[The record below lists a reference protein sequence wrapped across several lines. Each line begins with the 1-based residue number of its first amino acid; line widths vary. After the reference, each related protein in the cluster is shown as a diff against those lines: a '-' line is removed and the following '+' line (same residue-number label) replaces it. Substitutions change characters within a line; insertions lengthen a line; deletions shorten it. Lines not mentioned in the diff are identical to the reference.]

1 MPSTFPGVQ
10 NDRNDEFDEEA
21 RLEGPTAVSTPVR
34 HSHSDLSTNETKRAE
49 KSDVDPPPDVPLQ
62 EAAVQPAATNIEK
75 VEEPILVTFNHPYDS
90 DNPYQWSRFK
100 KIRISVL
107 VLSYSLV
114 RFLDLLR
121 KSEQSITM
129 Y

>member
-1 MPSTFPGVQ
+1 MPSDFPGLQ
-10 NDRNDEFDEEA
+10 NDRNGEYDEEGL
-21 RLEGPTAVSTPVR
+21 LEGPTAVSTPVR
-34 HSHSDLSTNETKRAE
+34 HALSNLSTPERKYKE
-49 KSDVDPPPDVPLQ
+49 KNDVDSPADVPLQ
-62 EAAVQPAATNIEK
+62 EAAAQPPASIIEQ